1 MSDNAKLLF
10 VLAIFLGVLFYT
22 GGYMYLN
29 PS

>member
-10 VLAIFLGVLFYT
+10 VLALFLGVLLYT

-29 PS
+29 QS